1 MTNRPLAVTLII
13 LAAWVCDLPLVTS
26 SPTSTPPPAV
36 AEGTP
41 SPLPA
46 TAPLASSTPPPARA
60 ASITGLLNAVQSRGT
75 AAEDW
80 AAATLG
86 QMLPGGGEVQ
96 TLEDGEAR
104 VDISPDTI
112 VRLAPSTHFVVA
124 DLRGSDER
132 PDTQLELIVG
142 ELWVILNSALNGG
155 SFDVETPVGVA
166 TVRGSYLSVDYDL
179 VSDSLII
186 SCLEGLCSVRN
197 PLGVADLIA
206 EQETL
211 IRRGLPPEPPAR
223 WIPIDSNVGSGSCA
237 KRSPSSLRR
246 SPAWRR
252 PGARQAM
259 RPRVRRGKRTRR
271 ARAARRLPLARPPS
285 FCPLCRRVSR
295 PGRPFSRAHDSTC

>member
-13 LAAWVCDLPLVTS
+13 LAAWACDLPLVTS

-211 IRRGLPPEPPAR
+211 IRRGLPPEPPGPMDPDRLERWQRFVREAQPFIAPALTRLAPTWRAAGYEATRSAR
-223 WIPIDSNVGSGSCA
+223 QTDAPRPSRTPLATRTPTFILPTL
-237 KRSPSSLRR
+237 PSSFPTR
-246 SPAWRR
+246 PAIFPR
-252 PGARQAM
+252 P
-259 RPRVRRGKRTRR
+259 
-271 ARAARRLPLARPPS
+271 
-285 FCPLCRRVSR
+285 
-295 PGRPFSRAHDSTC
+295 